1 MMLQKA
7 EDGLTLQKEGTNYLE
22 VLTIK
27 RKKHTSLKKK
37 IFIVCL
43 LHKAF

>member
-37 IFIVCL
+37 N
-43 LHKAF
+43 LHSVFVT